1 MRLVSPPSGEGPGV
15 GLVFT
20 AAMIHQSPPCKVFF
34 GKTARVAGRS
44 FYLRPKIATMN
55 IRLALALLLLATLSR
70 LVPFLPDNFSP
81 LAAIGLFGA
90 AYFSRRPV
98 LLAVPFAA
106 LFLSD
111 LFINNVI
118 YSQFYE
124 GFVFITSWWI
134 YAAFALVMLAGYG
147 LLRNGVSPLRV
158 VGASLSGSLLFFLV
172 TNFSVWAETTMYPKT
187 AAGLAACY
195 TAGLPFLQNTMLGD
209 LFFCT
214 VMFGAYEWAKSRGWS
229 LAPNKKTV

>member
-1 MRLVSPPSGEGPGV
+1 
-15 GLVFT
+15 
-20 AAMIHQSPPCKVFF
+20 
-34 GKTARVAGRS
+34 
-44 FYLRPKIATMN
+44 MN
-55 IRLALALLLLATLSR
+55 IRLALALLALATLSR

-90 AYFSRRPV
+90 AYFSRRPL

-134 YAAFALVMLAGYG
+134 YSAFALVMLAGYG
-147 LLRNGVSPLRV
+147 LLRKKVGPVRV
-158 VGASLSGSLLFFLV
+158 VGASLSGSLLFFLI
-172 TNFSVWAETTMYPKT
+172 TNFSVWAETAMYPKT
-187 AAGLAACY
+187 AVGLVACY
-195 TAGLPFLQNTMLGD
+195 TAGLPFLQNTLVGD
-209 LFFCT
+209 LFFCS
-214 VMFGAYEWAKSRGWS
+214 VMFGVYEWARANGWS
-229 LAPNKKTV
+229 LTPQNKKTA

>member
-1 MRLVSPPSGEGPGV
+1 
-15 GLVFT
+15 
-20 AAMIHQSPPCKVFF
+20 MILQTLAHKVFF
-34 GKTARVAGRS
+34 GKTTRAAGCS

-55 IRLALALLLLATLSR
+55 IRLALALLALATVSR

-90 AYFSRRPV
+90 AYFSRRPM

-111 LFINNVI
+111 LFLNNVI

-124 GFVFITSWWI
+124 GFVFFTSWWI

-147 LLRNGVSPLRV
+147 LLRKNVTPLRV
-158 VGASLSGSLLFFLV
+158 VGASLSGSLIFFLV
-172 TNFSVWAETTMYPKT
+172 TNFSTWAETTMYPKT

-195 TAGLPFLQNTMLGD
+195 TAGLPFLQNTLVGD
-209 LFFCT
+209 LFFCA
-214 VMFGAYEWAKSRGWS
+214 VMFGVYEWAKSRGWS
-229 LAPNKKTV
+229 LAGHKKTA

>member
-1 MRLVSPPSGEGPGV
+1 
-15 GLVFT
+15 
-20 AAMIHQSPPCKVFF
+20 MIRQSPARKVFF
-34 GKTARVAGRS
+34 GKTARAAGRS

-55 IRLALALLLLATLSR
+55 IRLALALLALATVSR

-90 AYFSRRPV
+90 AYFSRRPL

-111 LFINNVI
+111 LFLNNVI

-147 LLRNGVSPLRV
+147 LLRKNVTPLRV

-172 TNFSVWAETTMYPKT
+172 SNFSTWAETTMYPKT

-195 TAGLPFLQNTMLGD
+195 TAGLPFLQNTLVGD
-209 LFFCT
+209 LFFCS
-214 VMFGAYEWAKSRGWS
+214 VMFGVYEWSKSNGWS
-229 LAPNKKTV
+229 LLPQNKKTA